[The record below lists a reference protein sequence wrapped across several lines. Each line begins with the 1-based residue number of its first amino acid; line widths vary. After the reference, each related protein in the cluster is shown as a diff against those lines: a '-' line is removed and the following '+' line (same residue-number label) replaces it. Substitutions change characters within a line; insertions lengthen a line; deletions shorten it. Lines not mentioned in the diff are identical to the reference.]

1 MTVIEAYRLAR
12 TQKVRKPRESL
23 VLRLARYAA
32 TKLPEFSQVRTV
44 ALQLSGIGLVDLA
57 AYRFN
62 VTLGVLA
69 IGVSL
74 FVIEALS
81 GD

>member
-12 TQKVRKPRESL
+12 TQRLRKPRRSK
-23 VLRLARYAA
+23 VKALARALGSR
-32 TKLPEFSQVRTV
+32 LPDASQVRTAV
-44 ALQLSGIGLVDLA
+44 LQLVGIGCVDYA
-57 AYRFN
+57 AYRIDI
-62 VTLGVLA
+62 TLGVLA